1 MASKNFSL
9 IFSLL
14 IISAV
19 LCSTT
24 TVVVGTPPGPRGG
37 APFPPIH
44 NPLVGT
50 SPQLNKV
57 AGRRGLLSVP
67 GASPNTN
74 SPASPSN
81 NLVQVPSPPS
91 KTPVHG
97 SPKGGPSN
105 NLVQVPAPP
114 SKTPVHG
121 SPKGVPG
128 ASPNTNSP
136 ASPSNNLV
144 QVPAPPSKS
153 PVHGSPKGGIY
164 VNN

>member
-1 MASKNFSL
+1 MASNNFSL

-14 IISAV
+14 IIGAV

-44 NPLVGT
+44 NPVGT

-67 GASPNTN
+67 GASPNTDLL
-74 SPASPSN
+74 ASPYN
-81 NLVQVPSPPS
+81 NLVQVSTPSSLKSPNSPA
-91 KTPVHG
+91 HG
-97 SPKGGPSN
+97 SPKGGIPT
-105 NLVQVPAPP
+105 PP
-114 SKTPVHG
+114 SPKSPNSPAHG

-128 ASPNTNSP
+128 ASPNTNSL
-136 ASPSNNLV
+136 ASPYNNLV
-144 QVPAPPSKS
+144 EVPATPSKS
-153 PVHGSPKGGIY
+153 PVHGSPKGAPPRA
-164 VNN
+164 

>member
-19 LCSTT
+19 LFSTT

-44 NPLVGT
+44 NPPVGT

-74 SPASPSN
+74 SPAS
-81 NLVQVPSPPS
+81 
-91 KTPVHG
+91 
-97 SPKGGPSN
+97 PSN

-144 QVPAPPSKS
+144 QVPAPPSKT